1 MTIDWFTVGAQT
13 LNFLLLVWLLKRY
26 LYGPILK
33 AIDDRET
40 QTAKVINQADAIK
53 LDAQLQRKML
63 EKKNNEFDAKRDE
76 LFTKAKNTALSESE
90 QIIAKAHIN
99 ADQISKSRLQALE
112 RELEHYQQDIAL
124 KTLQEV
130 YDVARKVL
138 ADLASVELEQN
149 MFECFCKRLQNMT
162 LDEKHNFNKALDAGN
177 TELLIYSA
185 FELTQTQID
194 KVDGILQQVSSAK
207 SNSHFHLKLEVKTTL
222 ISGIE
227 IRSNGWKI
235 AWSTEDYLNVL
246 QTFISQLLIKQRES
260 IHNRTAQLN
269 TQSHNVKNSA

>member
-76 LFTKAKNTALSESE
+76 LFTKAKNTAHSESA

-269 TQSHNVKNSA
+269 TQRHNVKNSA

>member
-76 LFTKAKNTALSESE
+76 LFTKAKNTALSESA
-90 QIIAKAHIN
+90 QIIAMAHIN

-269 TQSHNVKNSA
+269 TQRHNVKNSA

>member
-1 MTIDWFTVGAQT
+1 
-13 LNFLLLVWLLKRY
+13 
-26 LYGPILK
+26 LK

-138 ADLASVELEQN
+138 ADLASVELEHN

-162 LDEKHNFNKALDAGN
+162 LDEKNNFNKALDAGN

-185 FELTQTQID
+185 FELTQNQID

-207 SNSHFHLKLEVKTTL
+207 SNCHFHLKLEVKTTL

-269 TQSHNVKNSA
+269 TQRHNVKNSA